1 MSDQVEMEQEE
12 NKETMP
18 VTTEK
23 SSTEK
28 KRFEVKKWN
37 AVALWAWGDFFV
49 KSFTWPQLVYS
60 LFDSL

>member
-28 KRFEVKKWN
+28 KRFEVKKLN

-49 KSFTWPQLVYS
+49 KSFT
-60 LFDSL
+60 